1 VSSVEEIKLR
11 VAATVTQTSEALVRL
26 RAVGQSFDEAL
37 NILRLTAAGSV
48 HPTLI
53 DAITRL
59 EQARERINE
68 AHALATGAV
77 ADADSWRATA

>member
-1 VSSVEEIKLR
+1 MSSVEEVKLR
-11 VAATVTQTSEALVRL
+11 VAATVSQTNDALVRL

-37 NILRLTAAGSV
+37 TMLRLTAAGTV

-59 EQARERINE
+59 EQARERLNE
-68 AHALATGAV
+68 AHALATGAIMD
-77 ADADSWRATA
+77 ADAWRATA

>member
-1 VSSVEEIKLR
+1 MSSVEEVKLR
-11 VAATVTQTSEALVRL
+11 VAATVSQTNDALVRL

-37 NILRLTAAGSV
+37 TMLRLTAAGTV

-59 EQARERINE
+59 EQARERLNE
-68 AHALATGAV
+68 AHTLATGAIMD
-77 ADADSWRATA
+77 ADAWRATA